1 MAIGGL
7 GKTMLGFA
15 DEVWEGM
22 SKGVGDAA
30 AKKVGGTILKSNMSR
45 HQKAALRNLRRGV
58 GDTGQ
63 AASRAVAYSKNV
75 FKETKNNAIDVFQ
88 KAGRDDLVKYAQNM
102 KGMSTQGSLNR
113 KVGTRVGS
121 ARNTFGTRLGDNL
134 VGGYRDTVKGMK
146 GKDFSIANVKTAASA
161 AFKNQDGS
169 TNIGRVAGA
178 VVTAGVVGRV
188 ATGGGLY
195 RDRNGSFNVPGVPLI

>member
-30 AKKVGGTILKSNMSR
+30 AKKVGGTILKSNMSK
-45 HQKAALRNLRRGV
+45 HQKAALRNLRKGV

-63 AASRAVAYSKNV
+63 AASRAVAHSKTV
-75 FKETKNNAIDVFQ
+75 FANTKNFAVNTLQ
-88 KAGRDDLVKYAQNM
+88 QAGRDDLASYAKNM
-102 KGMSTQGSLNR
+102 KGMSTQGRLNR
-113 KVGTRVGS
+113 RVGTRIGS
-121 ARNTFGTRLGDNL
+121 SRNTFGTRLGDNL
-134 VGGYRDTVKGMK
+134 VGGYRDTVKGMR
-146 GKDFSIANVKTAASA
+146 GKDLSIANVKTAASA
-161 AFKNQDGS
+161 AFKNQDGPM
-169 TNIGRVAGA
+169 NVGRVAGA
-178 VVTAGVVGRV
+178 VVTAGVEGRI

>member
-30 AKKVGGTILKSNMSR
+30 AKKVGGTILKSNMSK
-45 HQKAALRNLRRGV
+45 HQKAALRNLRKGV

-63 AASRAVAYSKNV
+63 AASRAVAHSKTV
-75 FKETKNNAIDVFQ
+75 FTKTRDNAIDAFK
-88 KAGRDDLVKYAQNM
+88 KAGRDDLANM
-102 KGMSTQGSLNR
+102 ASNLKGMPTGGTINR
-113 KVGTRVGS
+113 RVGTRVGS
-121 ARNTFGTRLGDNL
+121 SRSTFGARLGDNL

-146 GKDFSIANVKTAASA
+146 GKDLSIANVKTAANT
-161 AFKNQDGS
+161 AFRNKDGS
-169 TNIGRVAGA
+169 MNVGRMAGA

-195 RDRNGSFNVPGVPLI
+195 RDRNGSFNVPGIPLI